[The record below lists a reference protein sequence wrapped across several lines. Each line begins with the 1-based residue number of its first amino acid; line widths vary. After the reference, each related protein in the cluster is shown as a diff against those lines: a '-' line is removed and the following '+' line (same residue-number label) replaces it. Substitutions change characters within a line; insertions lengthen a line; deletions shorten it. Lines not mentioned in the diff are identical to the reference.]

1 MTQNDLPALP
11 LFFDRYINLAPQGDL
26 LDALKQTRSFDS
38 LIDAQTLVRLG
49 DRRYAPG
56 KWSATDILQHI
67 VDTERIMAYRALRIA
82 RNDKTPLPGFDENA
96 FADCTDAANRTVTNL
111 YDEYAAQRES
121 TIRLFSS
128 FTDEMLLRS
137 GTASDKPISALAL
150 GFVCVGHAMHH
161 TNVLRERYL
170 PLLTQPS

>member
-11 LFFDRYINLAPQGDL
+11 PFFDRYINLAPQGDL

-38 LIDAQTLVRLG
+38 LINAQTLIQLG
-49 DRRYAPG
+49 DRRYAHG
-56 KWSATDILQHI
+56 KWSATDTLQHI
-67 VDTERIMAYRALRIA
+67 IDTERIMAYRALRIA

-96 FADCTDAANRTVTNL
+96 FADCTNAADRTVADL
-111 YDEYAAQRES
+111 YGEYSAQRDS

-128 FTDEMLLRS
+128 FTDAMLLRT
-137 GTASDKPISALAL
+137 GTASNTAISTLAL

-161 TNVLRERYL
+161 ANVLRERYL
-170 PLLTQPS
+170 PLLA